1 VSDEP
6 VTVLVSRRV
15 KPGREAEFETW
26 LEEVRK
32 AAMTFPGHQGVTIS
46 RPLDS
51 ARPDYLIVFRFDS
64 AAHLAAWRESD
75 VRKQLIDRSADL
87 AQEPPEERPLTGLE
101 TWFAVPG
108 GQVLRPPARWKVWLL
123 SSAAIYPLITAITV
137 AAAPVLMQ
145 LALPLRF
152 LVTIPVMG
160 ALMTWLV
167 MPALTRLF
175 TRWLY

>member
-1 VSDEP
+1 MSDEP

-32 AAMTFPGHQGVTIS
+32 AAVAFPGHQGVTVS
-46 RPLDS
+46 RPLDP
-51 ARPDYLIVFRFDS
+51 ARPDYLVVFRFDS
-64 AAHLAAWRESD
+64 ARHLAAWRQSA
-75 VRKQLIDRSADL
+75 VRKRLIEQSADM
-87 AQEPPEERPLTGLE
+87 AQEPPEERALSGLE

-108 GQVLRPPARWKVWLL
+108 GQVVRPPARWKMWIM
-123 SSAAIYPLITAITV
+123 SSAAIYPLITAITF
-137 AAAPVLMQ
+137 AAAPVMGR

-167 MPALTRLF
+167 MPVLTRLF